1 MVRNVKTETK
11 SSTATRPRAR
21 RADAGGAGAG
31 HADTNHG
38 GARRGGIAAKPA
50 AEAESAFKMQASLEE
65 EFAELRRGTVEVV
78 TDEALKD
85 KVARARR
92 EGRPLRIKY
101 GADPSAPD
109 IHLGHTVCL
118 RKLRQF
124 QEFGHEVF
132 FVIGDFTGR
141 IGDPSGK
148 SETRPQLTE
157 EEVRNNARTYEQQI
171 FKVLDPTRTR
181 VVFNNDWLGELDFAE
196 VVELASKYTVA
207 RMLERD
213 DFTTRWREGRPIAL
227 HEFLYT
233 LAQAYDSV
241 SLRADVE
248 IGGSDQ
254 TFNFIATRDIM
265 GRYGLEPQV
274 VMTLPLLEG
283 TDGVEKMSKSLGN
296 YIGINE
302 PPRDIYG
309 KTMSVPDT
317 LMPRYFEL
325 VTDLPL
331 SEVRAI
337 KKGLAAGTLHPR
349 DAKMKLAHAL
359 VRMYH
364 GQAAADKVQEEFVA
378 VFRRGELPGEILPV
392 AIARADLSPQGTMW
406 IARLL
411 VELGLASSTSEGRR
425 LVVQGGVRIGESR
438 VTDPAAEVA
447 VTEGMVVRVGKRRVA
462 RVRMKQ

>member
-1 MVRNVKTETK
+1 VPKDTQAETQVESR
-11 SSTATRPRAR
+11 SSFK
-21 RADAGGAGAG
+21 AD
-31 HADTNHG
+31 
-38 GARRGGIAAKPA
+38 
-50 AEAESAFKMQASLEE
+50 ASLEE
-65 EFAELRRGTVEVV
+65 EFQELARGATQII
-78 TDEALKD
+78 TEADFKAKL
-85 KVARARR
+85 ARARR
-92 EGRPLRIKY
+92 EGRPLRVKF

-157 EEVRNNARTYEQQI
+157 EEVKKNALTYEQQI
-171 FKVLDPTRTR
+171 FRVLDPARTR
-181 VVFNNDWLGELDFAE
+181 VVFNNDWLGELTFAE
-196 VVELASKYTVA
+196 VIELASKYTVA

-213 DFTTRWREGRPIAL
+213 DFTQRWREGRPIAL

-241 SLRADVE
+241 ALRADVE
-248 IGGSDQ
+248 LGGNDQ
-254 TFNFIATRDIM
+254 TFNFVATRDIM

-274 VMTLPLLEG
+274 VMTMPLLEG

-296 YIGINE
+296 YIGISE
-302 PPRDIYG
+302 SPREIYG
-309 KTMSVPDT
+309 KAMSIPDE
-317 LMPRYFEL
+317 LMVRYFEL

-331 SEVRAI
+331 AEVRAVRR
-337 KKGLAAGTLHPR
+337 GLSSGSLHPR
-349 DAKMKLAHAL
+349 DAKMKLAHTL

-364 GQAAADKVQEEFVA
+364 GEAAADKAQDEFVA
-378 VFRRGELPGEILPV
+378 VFRRGEMPEEIMPVPV
-392 AIARADLSPQGTMW
+392 AVSDLSPTGTMW

-411 VELGLASSTSEGRR
+411 VTLGLASSTSDGRR
-425 LVVQGGVRIGESR
+425 LVVQGGVRVGDSR
-438 VTDPAAEVA
+438 VTDPAADVA
-447 VTEGMVVRVGKRRVA
+447 VTDGMVVRVGKRRVA
-462 RVRMKQ
+462 RVKLKE

>member
-1 MVRNVKTETK
+1 MPMSRK
-11 SSTATRPRAR
+11 SEPQS
-21 RADAGGAGAG
+21 
-31 HADTNHG
+31 
-38 GARRGGIAAKPA
+38 
-50 AEAESAFKMQASLEE
+50 SFKAQASLEE
-65 EFAELRRGTVEVV
+65 EFEELARGT
-78 TDEALKD
+78 TQIITEAEFREKL
-85 KVARARR
+85 ARSRR

-148 SETRPQLTE
+148 SETRPQLSE
-157 EEVRNNARTYEQQI
+157 EAVRRNALTYEQQI

-181 VVFNNDWLGELDFAE
+181 VVFNNDWLGELTFAD
-196 VVELASKYTVA
+196 VIELGSKYTVA

-213 DFTTRWREGRPIAL
+213 DFTLRFREGRPIAI

-241 SLRADVE
+241 SLRADLE
-248 IGGSDQ
+248 LGGNDQ
-254 TFNFIATRDIM
+254 TFNFVATRDIM

-274 VMTLPLLEG
+274 VMTMPLLEG

-302 PPRDIYG
+302 SAKDIYG
-309 KTMSVPDT
+309 KTMSIPDG
-317 LMPRYFEL
+317 LMVRYFEL

-331 SEVRAI
+331 GEIKAI
-337 KKGLAAGTLHPR
+337 KRGLRAGKLHPR
-349 DAKMKLAHAL
+349 DVKMRLAHTL
-359 VRMYH
+359 VRMYC
-364 GQAAADKVQEEFVA
+364 GQEAADKVQDEFVA
-378 VFRRGELPGEILPV
+378 VFRRGEMPDDILPV
-392 AIARADLSPQGTMW
+392 TISRADLSPEGTMW

-411 VELGLASSTSEGRR
+411 VRLGLAASTSEGRR
-425 LVVQGGVRIGESR
+425 LVGQGGVRIGDSR
-438 VTDPAAEVA
+438 VTDPAADVA
-447 VTEGMVVRVGKRRVA
+447 VTDEMVVRVGKRRVA
-462 RVRMKQ
+462 RVRVKD